1 MYECAGLQV
10 PLPSRLL
17 ASAVSCIYGFRNQEL
32 LTSTGPYTDGFLHC
46 SVTLRKSDGS
56 FIFVMLECNRLI
68 TCRFLCISSRLVRR
82 LIQDSFSDYKR
93 FQQTIFQFT
102 ATSNPVNYI
111 FEFWSCVTQG
121 WGSTV
126 PKPMLDEQETL
137 RSILKSK
144 LRSSVRQAQVS

>member
-1 MYECAGLQV
+1 MNAVSLCVSQKGFYDDCPLVSLVFRIVAYSFFWCILQLIWFRGLLWLHELDMYECAGLQV

-56 FIFVMLECNRLI
+56 FIFVMLKCNRLI

-82 LIQDSFSDYKR
+82 LI
-93 FQQTIFQFT
+93 
-102 ATSNPVNYI
+102 
-111 FEFWSCVTQG
+111 
-121 WGSTV
+121 
-126 PKPMLDEQETL
+126 
-137 RSILKSK
+137 
-144 LRSSVRQAQVS
+144 